1 METRNIVEKFT
12 LALEKNKD
20 FKVKGS
26 KLYLY
31 SKRLFDIVASF
42 IAIIIFSPIFVIIGL
57 LVLLSSK
64 GPIIYKSK
72 RVTQN
77 GKIFKMYK
85 FRSMYND
92 ADKRKQELL
101 QYNEIDGGI
110 TFKMKNDPRIT
121 PIGKFLRKTS
131 LDELPQL
138 FNILRGDMSLIGPR
152 APLPEEVLKYSN
164 KDMLRLTV
172 KQGVSG
178 EWQTHGRSN
187 TTFDEM
193 IDMDLDYIQ
202 NKRGFW
208 YDIKLC
214 FLTVFVTLTGKG
226 AR

>member
-12 LALEKNKD
+12 LALEENKD

-26 KLYLY
+26 KFYLF

-138 FNILRGDMSLIGPR
+138 FNIVRGDMSLIGPR

-202 NKRGFW
+202 NKRSFF